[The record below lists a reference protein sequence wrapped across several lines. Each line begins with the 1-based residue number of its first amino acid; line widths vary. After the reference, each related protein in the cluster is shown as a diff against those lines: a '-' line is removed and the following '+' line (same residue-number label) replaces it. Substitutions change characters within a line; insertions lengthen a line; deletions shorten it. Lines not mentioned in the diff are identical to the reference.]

1 MHTLTLLLPA
11 PPAAGPTAIVRAEA
25 LPVDACMLVFAAAA
39 ANKTSLNM
47 DLQQLYPLRV
57 SLSHE
62 TVSTH
67 FTPFK
72 RWFVRLGKTDLISG
86 RANTKLGKETQPC
99 PHYVEG
105 VRSMEVRL

>member
-1 MHTLTLLLPA
+1 MVVCFSYKHHKTQHTSKWVNTYTHMHTLTLLLPA

-72 RWFVRLGKTDLISG
+72 RWFVIKILFADYCVCR
-86 RANTKLGKETQPC
+86 
-99 PHYVEG
+99 
-105 VRSMEVRL
+105 